1 MSDQITMFIPEEPN
15 FVPTR
20 KAQQV
25 IRNRL
30 TSGSLRSKVPPMSA
44 TGARIG
50 HRPLVLLAL
59 VLMVGCGGRTTLNPL
74 AVPGTGGAYAGSG
87 GAMSPADAR
96 PATSPDLREADA
108 VPSDPRAADA
118 APDLMV
124 PDAPTSDAPEASHRE
139 DVAAEAGRTDLRPPD
154 LALPDLRLADVAP
167 PDAQAPD
174 GRTPDLRPDLAPD
187 LLSPP
192 DTPIRIDAADGPAA
206 VGGVAIPAGQPFA
219 LAIQDNLLYVGDW
232 GNNAG
237 ILSIVDV
244 STPTQPRIVG
254 TYSSPDAEIQAV
266 SVRQGRAYLANDS
279 LGITVVDVSD
289 PSSPGFVRSRA
300 EPTGPLYA
308 HAVATGNFGTKRT
321 AYAMLGGFYGSSLE
335 IYDITTSDVPNDPVV
350 YSSWNQLTRDIID
363 VAAANDVGCLLIS
376 DGESWMGLETIDLGR
391 LPSPPALL
399 GSLSLPIATYGGW
412 GRIRLSGNNL
422 YLATSAHTTHVGG
435 LRVIDVSD
443 VKAPKVIGSLD
454 LADIGN
460 VAWEGVGLDVV
471 GSRAYILGTTALHVL
486 DVSNPR
492 KPVEAMA
499 LPIPAPFGSSISDGG
514 NVVVAGDYAYAAVS
528 VMVGGGGGVVIFKVT
543 GP

>member
-1 MSDQITMFIPEEPN
+1 MF
-15 FVPTR
+15 
-20 KAQQV
+20 A
-25 IRNRL
+25 
-30 TSGSLRSKVPPMSA
+30 M
-44 TGARIG
+44 GARIG
-50 HRPLVLLAL
+50 HRALTLLA
-59 VLMVGCGGRTTLNPL
+59 VVVTVGCGGRTTLAPVS
-74 AVPGTGGAYAGSG
+74 ATGTGGAYAGSG
-87 GAMSPADAR
+87 GA
-96 PATSPDLREADA
+96 TSPLDAHPVTTPDVRTADV
-108 VPSDPRAADA
+108 VPSDPRAPDSPPDLA
-118 APDLMV
+118 APDV
-124 PDAPTSDAPEASHRE
+124 PIR
-139 DVAAEAGRTDLRPPD
+139 DVAKADTVDAVGEVGRPDLRTPD
-154 LALPDLRLADVAP
+154 LALPDLRPLDVAQ
-167 PDAQAPD
+167 PDVRAPD
-174 GRTPDLRPDLAPD
+174 GRTPDVRPDLAPD
-187 LLSPP
+187 LPP
-192 DTPIRIDAADGPAA
+192 DAPIRIDATDGPAA
-206 VGGVAIPAGQPFA
+206 VGGVAIPTGNPFA

-232 GNNAG
+232 GNNCG

-244 STPTQPRIVG
+244 STPTQPRVVG
-254 TYSSPDAEIQAV
+254 TYSSLDAEIQGIA
-266 SVRQGRAYLANDS
+266 VRQGRAYLANDS

-335 IYDITTSDVPNDPVV
+335 IYDVTASDVPNDPVV
-350 YSSWNQLTRDIID
+350 YTSLNERTRDIID
-363 VAAANDVGCLLIS
+363 IAAANDVGYLLIS

-391 LPSPPALL
+391 LPSAPALL
-399 GSLSLPIATYGGW
+399 GSLSLPISTYGGW
-412 GRIRLSGNNL
+412 GRVRLSGSNL
-422 YLATSAHTTHVGG
+422 YLATSAHNTHGGG

-528 VMVGGGGGVVIFKVT
+528 LMVGGAGGIVIFKVT
-543 GP
+543 AP